1 MESSQIL
8 YRIDMVDK
16 GIYRSNYHDL
26 KRCSSQ
32 YGVNPLI
39 SVRDIENPF
48 EEGAP
53 CGENIR
59 NNTYMREIYYR
70 IKDARNQARAAER
83 GISPGEN
90 ISLSPLWT
98 DVSNLGLQITSSKS
112 KDLEVLAW
120 LAEAELRLRG
130 FEGLRDVYQGIASLL
145 DKHWEKFH
153 SIGADDLE
161 ERLAPLSGLNGIG
174 GEGTIIQAVRLSP
187 LIPGMKFGQF
197 SLWDFQLSQ
206 RPNEVKRREELSQ
219 AALQV
224 GPAAMISHL
233 GMVDGCIAAFDRL
246 VSILNERCGQMAPPS
261 SNTRNVLQ
269 EAALAL
275 RSLAGIES
283 SQTEVQ
289 PEPPQEGAGEPAQ
302 VRPRPLSAEQI
313 SSREE
318 AFELLLA
325 VARYFCRTEPHSPI
339 SMSIE
344 TLVRRGRMDFSELLA
359 ELLPEQQARN
369 AVLTAAG
376 IQLKSNKN
384 G

>member
-1 MESSQIL
+1 M
-8 YRIDMVDK
+8 
-16 GIYRSNYHDL
+16 N
-26 KRCSSQ
+26 
-32 YGVNPLI
+32 
-39 SVRDIENPF
+39 VRDIENPF
-48 EEGAP
+48 EENAP

-59 NNTYMREIYYR
+59 NNTSTREIYYR

-90 ISLSPLWT
+90 ISISPLWA
-98 DVSNLGLQITSSKS
+98 DVSNLGLQIISSKS

-130 FEGLRDVYQGIASLL
+130 FEGLRDVYHAIASLL

-153 SIGADDLE
+153 SVGVDDIE

-174 GEGTIIQAVRLSP
+174 GEGTIIQAIRLSP
-187 LIPGMKFGQF
+187 LIPGAKFGQF

-206 RPNEVKRREELSQ
+206 RPNEVKRRDELSQ
-219 AALQV
+219 AVLEA
-224 GPAAMISHL
+224 GTAAMSSHL
-233 GMVDGCIAAFDRL
+233 ETVSGCIAAFDRL
-246 VSILNERCGQMAPPS
+246 VSVLNDRCGQMAPPS
-261 SNTRNVLQ
+261 SNTHNVLQ

-283 SQTEVQ
+283 DEVVA
-289 PEPPQEGAGEPAQ
+289 AGEPQQGGGEQVQ
-302 VRPRPLSAEQI
+302 VRPRALSVEQI
-313 SSREE
+313 GSREE
-318 AFELLLA
+318 AFELLLV
-325 VARYFCRTEPHSPI
+325 VARYFRRTEPHSPI

-344 TLVRRGRMDFSELLA
+344 TMVRRGRMDFSELLA

>member
-1 MESSQIL
+1 ML
-8 YRIDMVDK
+8 
-16 GIYRSNYHDL
+16 
-26 KRCSSQ
+26 
-32 YGVNPLI
+32 

-48 EEGAP
+48 DENVP
-53 CGENIR
+53 CGDNIR
-59 NNTYMREIYYR
+59 NNTSLREIYYR

-90 ISLSPLWT
+90 ISISPLWT
-98 DVSNLGLQITSSKS
+98 DVSNLGLQIISSKS

-130 FEGLRDVYQGIASLL
+130 FDGLRDVYHAIASLL

-153 SIGADDLE
+153 SVGADDIE

-174 GEGTIIQAVRLSP
+174 GEGSIIQAIRLSP
-187 LIPGMKFGQF
+187 LVPGAKFGQL

-206 RPNEVKRREELSQ
+206 RPNEVKRRDELSQ
-219 AALQV
+219 AALEA
-224 GPAAMISHL
+224 GTAAMSSHL
-233 GMVDGCIAAFDRL
+233 ETVNGCIAAFDRL
-246 VSILNERCGQMAPPS
+246 VAVLNEHCGQMAPPS
-261 SNTRNVLQ
+261 SNTHNVLQ

-283 SQTEVQ
+283 SDAVAPMESQ
-289 PEPPQEGAGEPAQ
+289 PEGGEQTQTSRA
-302 VRPRPLSAEQI
+302 LSAEQI

-325 VARYFCRTEPHSPI
+325 VARYFRRTEPHSPI

-344 TLVRRGRMDFSELLA
+344 TMVRRGRMDFSELLA
-359 ELLPEQQARN
+359 ELLPEQQTRN

>member
-1 MESSQIL
+1 M
-8 YRIDMVDK
+8 
-16 GIYRSNYHDL
+16 N
-26 KRCSSQ
+26 
-32 YGVNPLI
+32 
-39 SVRDIENPF
+39 VRDIENPF
-48 EEGAP
+48 EENAP

-59 NNTYMREIYYR
+59 NNTSTREIYYR

-98 DVSNLGLQITSSKS
+98 DVSNLGLQIISSKS

-130 FEGLRDVYQGIASLL
+130 FEGLRDAYHAIASLL

-153 SIGADDLE
+153 SVGADDIE

-174 GEGTIIQAVRLSP
+174 GEGTIIQAIRLSP
-187 LIPGMKFGQF
+187 LVPGAKFGQF

-206 RPNEVKRREELSQ
+206 RPNEVKRRDELSQ
-219 AALQV
+219 AALEAGTV
-224 GPAAMISHL
+224 AMSSHL
-233 GMVDGCIAAFDRL
+233 EMVIGCLAAFDRL
-246 VSILNERCGQMAPPS
+246 VSILNERCGPMAPPS
-261 SNTRNVLQ
+261 SNTHNVLQ

-275 RSLAGIES
+275 RALAGIES
-283 SQTEVQ
+283 PTIETVA
-289 PEPPQEGAGEPAQ
+289 EPQQQEGAGEQ
-302 VRPRPLSAEQI
+302 TQGRPRPLSAEQI
-313 SSREE
+313 GSREE

-325 VARYFCRTEPHSPI
+325 VARYFRRTEPHSPI

-344 TLVRRGRMDFSELLA
+344 TMVRRGRMDFSELLA

-376 IQLKSNKN
+376 IQLKSNKS

>member
-1 MESSQIL
+1 M
-8 YRIDMVDK
+8 
-16 GIYRSNYHDL
+16 
-26 KRCSSQ
+26 
-32 YGVNPLI
+32 
-39 SVRDIENPF
+39 ENPF
-48 EEGAP
+48 DENVP
-53 CGENIR
+53 CGDNIR
-59 NNTYMREIYYR
+59 NNTSLREIYYR

-90 ISLSPLWT
+90 ISISPLWT
-98 DVSNLGLQITSSKS
+98 DVSNLGLQIISSKS

-130 FEGLRDVYQGIASLL
+130 FDGLRDVYHAIASLL

-153 SIGADDLE
+153 SVGADDIE

-174 GEGTIIQAVRLSP
+174 GEGSIIQAIRLSP
-187 LIPGMKFGQF
+187 LVPGAKFGQL

-206 RPNEVKRREELSQ
+206 RPNEVKRRDELSQ
-219 AALQV
+219 AALEA
-224 GPAAMISHL
+224 GTAAMSSHL
-233 GMVDGCIAAFDRL
+233 ETVNGCIAAFDRL
-246 VSILNERCGQMAPPS
+246 VAVLNEHCGQMAPPS
-261 SNTRNVLQ
+261 SNTHNVLQ

-283 SQTEVQ
+283 SDAVAPMESQ
-289 PEPPQEGAGEPAQ
+289 PEGGEQTQTSRA
-302 VRPRPLSAEQI
+302 LSAEQI

-325 VARYFCRTEPHSPI
+325 VARYFRRTEPHSPI

-344 TLVRRGRMDFSELLA
+344 TMVRRGRMDFSELLA
-359 ELLPEQQARN
+359 ELLPEQQTRN